1 MVRGNF
7 HEEIWQEEVRQSPDR
22 SFGIVFAVVFVI
34 IALWPLADDGVVHI
48 WSMILAMLL
57 LAIAIIRPALLA
69 PLNRVWT
76 AFGTVLHRITNPL
89 IMGIIFLGAVTPTAL
104 IIRALGKDP
113 LRRRFDRNAKSYWI
127 DREPPGPEPASM
139 KRQF

>member
-1 MVRGNF
+1 MVQGKF
-7 HEEIWQEEVRQSPDR
+7 HEKIRQKEVKPSSDR
-22 SFGIVFAVVFVI
+22 LFGIVFAVVFAIV
-34 IALWPLADDGVVHI
+34 ALWPLVDAGVVRI
-48 WSMILAMLL
+48 WAVTLAMLL
-57 LAIAIIRPALLA
+57 IAIAAIRPALLA

-76 AFGTVLHRITNPL
+76 AFGTILHRITSPL
-89 IMGIIFLGAVTPTAL
+89 IMGLVFLGAVTPTAL
-104 IIRALGKDP
+104 IIRAMGKDP